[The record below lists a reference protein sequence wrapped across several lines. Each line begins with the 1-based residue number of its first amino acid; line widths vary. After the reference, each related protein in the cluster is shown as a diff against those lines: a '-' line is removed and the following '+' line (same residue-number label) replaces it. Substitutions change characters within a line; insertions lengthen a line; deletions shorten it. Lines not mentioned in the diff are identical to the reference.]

1 MDVPPLALHSSRE
14 NPTEGKEQLG
24 IGKITMPAERYDNIS
39 NLFTHRLWSAGNTKF
54 WSGLALPV
62 CACKEI
68 HVFWPDIN
76 EQVTMYQ
83 HPKYLSVSVGPLLH
97 KLKISLQAS
106 EHMKKKL
113 SM

>member
-54 WSGLALPV
+54 CSASSGFPWLSIP
-62 CACKEI
+62 CSYR
-68 HVFWPDIN
+68 H
-76 EQVTMYQ
+76 QV
-83 HPKYLSVSVGPLLH
+83 
-97 KLKISLQAS
+97 
-106 EHMKKKL
+106 
-113 SM
+113 